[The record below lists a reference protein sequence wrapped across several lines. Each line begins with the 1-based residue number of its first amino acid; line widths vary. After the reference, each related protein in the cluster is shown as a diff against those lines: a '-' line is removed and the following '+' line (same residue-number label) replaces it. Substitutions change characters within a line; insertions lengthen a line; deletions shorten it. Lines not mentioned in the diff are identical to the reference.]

1 MVDNSS
7 RISEAGVKDDN
18 SSSLSPKGSQ
28 TIVVDTNGYEPTNG
42 DATDFVTE
50 VRTESSLELSPLV
63 AKGLVDPATGKHLS
77 LDEAIK
83 SGLIDTQ
90 TGEFVDPCT
99 GLRLSLEEAVSKNL
113 IDQRLADTLSNT
125 CGVFDPKT
133 GRQISLLEAIDKGL
147 FDPLSKSFIDPITG
161 EQVSVENAVKLGFIL
176 QKKVSELQAVMG
188 PIKKDSVSLIDGVRS
203 GFIDAATGECAV
215 RGKNLTLAR
224 AISEGLVDIE
234 SSPSCGLALSDA
246 IRQGVYRP
254 ADGKIIDRNTG
265 LTFNI
270 EEAIDRGLI
279 NKNKYEVYDEE
290 KGFKVTLE
298 AALSSGVLDG
308 SEGRLMSKN
317 GPLVLD
323 EAARTNRIQV
333 PLTVKDSVDLG
344 WVGEDNICKDPIT
357 GANLSILEAVGKGFI
372 DYELKSVRDVKNEV
386 YLSLGDALSKQIVK
400 PDGRFTDTLTGESMS
415 LAEAVKKGFLTSV
428 SQKTIFEIEG
438 IKNPATGDYINFN
451 EALELR
457 IIDKSN
463 STFFDKKT
471 LTRMTLHEAVDKDYI
486 QNQLLDMLEKPI
498 GINVM
503 NEELNLL
510 QAVMNKRV
518 DPMSG
523 LLIDPSSKSTLP
535 LEVAVSKNLITP
547 MGAAVLKSLLNIT
560 VTTATVTQTVRR
572 TIKVSSSAQESNEHA
587 ITFQDALKRGLI
599 DEATGIYT
607 DPETGK
613 EIALDEAINLGMVR
627 IGQTPARKSSTAS
640 SRKASTS
647 SVASS
652 RKSSNASSRSTS
664 PPKSLDSAKAFLNE
678 SSKRESRTSLLTSMN
693 MKVYSSSSSTKSTTN
708 NSAINSKT
716 SSRVGSPDKQSRP
729 GSQATASDRPTS
741 RGSNKSNPSG
751 RSSPQKSKPGTPVGN
766 AKRLDRLDSFEKRME
781 ESSNI
786 FTAESKHDYSFK
798 SESTRSIPI
807 RCEDTPPRSGSYDPP
822 PEGYTLKDAIDEELF
837 DPVAGLFSIPG
848 TDRETSFQEC
858 LELHIING
866 YSATVSHQS
875 SNYSLKTA
883 NEKSILDS
891 TGHYST
897 SSSSKISMKEA
908 IDQEFISFQEF
919 RDSDTFTTTTK
930 LTENIEYNTSSGSY
944 EVKAGVQPGELMTAL
959 KEGKILPSDIRVN
972 DPTSGQQ
979 GGPVF
984 LLNEYKIVLKGK
996 IYIYIYIFY
1005 LDHQRKRFSPL
1016 PKFAQ

>member
-1 MVDNSS
+1 MNKWLNNSC
-7 RISEAGVKDDN
+7 RKSESGKED
-18 SSSLSPKGSQ
+18 SSGSSPKGSQ
-28 TIVVDTNGYEPTNG
+28 SKVVDTNGHTVVTNG
-42 DATDFVTE
+42 DVTDFVTE
-50 VRTESSLELSPLV
+50 EVVLSEASSLELTPLV
-63 AKGLVDPATGKHLS
+63 AKGLVDPSTGKHLS

-83 SGLIDTQ
+83 SGLLDPS
-90 TGEFVDPCT
+90 TGEFVDPDT
-99 GLRLSLEEAVSKNL
+99 GLRLSLEEALSKNL
-113 IDQRLADTLSNT
+113 IDARLAETLSNP

-147 FDPLSKSFIDPITG
+147 FDPLSKSFVDPITG
-161 EQVSVENAVKLGFIL
+161 EPVSVDNAVKLGFIL
-176 QKKVSELQAVMG
+176 QKKVSELQAIMG
-188 PIKKDSVSLIDGVRS
+188 PIKKDNCVSLIEGVRS
-203 GFIDAATGECAV
+203 GLVDPATGECKV
-215 RGKNLTLAR
+215 RGKSLTLAR

-246 IRQGVYRP
+246 IRQGVFRP
-254 ADGKIIDRNTG
+254 LDGKITDRNTG
-265 LTFNI
+265 LAFNI

-290 KGFKVTLE
+290 KGYKVTLE
-298 AALSSGVLDG
+298 TALSSGLLDG
-308 SEGRLMSKN
+308 SEGRLMGAN
-317 GPLVLD
+317 GAVALD
-323 EAARTNRIQV
+323 EAARNNKIQV

-357 GANLSILEAVGKGFI
+357 GDNLPILEAVGRGFI

-386 YLSLGDALSKQIVK
+386 YVSLGDALSKAIVK

-415 LAEAVKKGFLTSV
+415 LADAVKKGFLTSV
-428 SQKTIFEIEG
+428 SQKTIFDIEG

-451 EALELR
+451 EAMDLR
-457 IIDKSN
+457 IIDKNN

-471 LTRMTLHEAVDKDYI
+471 LTRMTLAEAVDKDYI
-486 QNQLLDMLEKPI
+486 QSQLLDMLQKPI
-498 GINVM
+498 GISVM
-503 NEELNLL
+503 NEELTLL
-510 QAVMNKRV
+510 EAVMHKRI
-518 DPMSG
+518 DPLSG
-523 LLIDPSSKSTLP
+523 LLIDPSSQSTLP
-535 LEVAVSKNLITP
+535 LEVAVAKNLITP

-572 TIKVSSSAQESNEHA
+572 TIKVSSNAQESNENA
-587 ITFQDALKRGLI
+587 ISFQDALKKGLI
-599 DEATGIYT
+599 DEATGIFT
-607 DPETGK
+607 VPDTGK

-627 IGQTPARKSSTAS
+627 IGQTPVRKTSTSS

-652 RKSSNASSRSTS
+652 RKSSAASSRSAS
-664 PPKSLDSAKAFLNE
+664 PPKSLSSAKEFLSE

-693 MKVYSSSSSTKSTTN
+693 MKVTSSSSSTKSTKN
-708 NSAINSKT
+708 SSAINSTT
-716 SSRVGSPDKQSRP
+716 SSRVGSPEKNKSRP
-729 GSQATASDRPTS
+729 GSQPSATDRPAS
-741 RGSNKSNPSG
+741 RVSNKSSG

-766 AKRLDRLDSFEKRME
+766 TKRLDRLDSFEKRME
-781 ESSNI
+781 DSSSNI

-875 SNYSLKTA
+875 SKYSLKSA
-883 NEKSILDS
+883 CERSILDS
-891 TGHYST
+891 TGHYS
-897 SSSSKISMKEA
+897 SSATTRISMKEA
-908 IDQEFISFQEF
+908 IEQEYISHQEY
-919 RDSDTFTTTTK
+919 RDSDIQASTTK
-930 LTENIEYNTSSGSY
+930 LTENIEYNTASGSY
-944 EVKAGVQPGELMTAL
+944 EVKAGVQPGELMSAL

-972 DPTSGQQ
+972 DPSSGQQ
-979 GGPVF
+979 GGSVF
-984 LLNEYKIVLKGK
+984 HLRNQTG
-996 IYIYIYIFY
+996 
-1005 LDHQRKRFSPL
+1005 RN
-1016 PKFAQ
+1016 